1 MITSLRWI
9 TFLPLALMA
18 SVLIGAAASWFSGIL
33 HGSDW
38 YVWLISG
45 VASGW
50 AFFFVALHVA
60 PIASNFVKW
69 TSVLIVGVL
78 GLMAALGP
86 LMSGRERISSLA
98 GVAMLGMAIYY
109 ARLPVD
115 AIKAD
120 VKSTISS

>member
-1 MITSLRWI
+1 MTALRWI
-9 TFLPLALMA
+9 TFLPLAFVA

-33 HGSDW
+33 HGSEW

-50 AFFFVALHVA
+50 VFFFVALHVA
-60 PIASNFVKW
+60 PTASDFVKW
-69 TSVLIVGVL
+69 ACVLIVGIL
-78 GLMAALGP
+78 GLVAALGP

-98 GVAMLGMAIYY
+98 GVAMLGMAVYY

-120 VKSTISS
+120 VKSTVSS

>member
-18 SVLIGAAASWFSGIL
+18 SVFIGAAASWFSGIL
-33 HGSDW
+33 RGSDW

-60 PIASNFVKW
+60 PIVSNFVKW
-69 TSVLIVGVL
+69 TSVFIVAVL
-78 GLMAALGP
+78 GLTAALGP

-109 ARLPVD
+109 ARLPVA

-120 VKSTISS
+120 VKSTVSS